1 MSKRTQE
8 QSELASNP
16 CFSPSLYAAIQNW
29 QKARFAFQDKPG
41 KGNQDYYCKCT
52 DELGQCIGF
61 WARSE
66 QPELAVQ
73 FGLWF
78 KSHDDE
84 WTI

>member
-16 CFSPSLYAAIQNW
+16 CLSPSLEAAIQNW
-29 QKARFAFQDKPG
+29 QKARLAFQDKPG

-78 KSHDDE
+78 DSHRE
-84 WTI
+84 VWTR